1 MRWLHGLTDSVDM
14 SLSKFWEVVK
24 DREAWHDAV
33 YGVAKSQHN
42 LVTEQQQQQKRGF
55 YEKGNMRLFLENFVI
70 NTVET
75 LPENSILHMNNIL
88 EYCITIIYSR
98 TCSLLYPTTADVFIT
113 FIAHTNWVKKS
124 EADYLAAS
132 GASYKDEVSLCLF
145 WY

>member
-24 DREAWHDAV
+24 DREAWHAAV

-42 LVTEQQQQQKRGF
+42 LVTEQQQQRKRGF

-88 EYCITIIYSR
+88 EYCIIIIYSR

-124 EADYLAAS
+124 EADYFTAS
-132 GASYKDEVSLCLF
+132 ETSSEDGVSLCLI